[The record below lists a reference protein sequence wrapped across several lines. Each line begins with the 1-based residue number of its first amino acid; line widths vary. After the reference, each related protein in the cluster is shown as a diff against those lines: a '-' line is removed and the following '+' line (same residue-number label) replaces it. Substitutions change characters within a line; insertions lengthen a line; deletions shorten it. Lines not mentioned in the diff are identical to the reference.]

1 MDDNTIT
8 TIDKS
13 GNSSLIDTTNDT
25 NSFTKDFSDLM
36 AELKNGNHNN
46 SNNKISGSS
55 SLIIGDEEVMDKIFE
70 DSEESS
76 AEDPVADVKS
86 LASSSSEENFNEMV
100 EEEKNQLGEIDRES
114 VDESEDVIMESEP
127 ETDTIDKSE
136 NAIEEENVQP
146 RKEKRKMIPVD
157 IVWEQGG
164 EKVYVTGS
172 FTGWTKM
179 IGLLPI
185 PNQAGVLHVRLKLP
199 PGVHRFRFV
208 VDNELRYS
216 DFLPTATDQMGNF
229 VNYLEVRSTD
239 STEFTSQLD
248 DKQDHSANFKLL
260 KMRQKSMISIK
271 IKNEPD
277 NVGDGFTRFYDEE
290 LKEPEP
296 EYSQQLPQ
304 IFTDPRLMEKYYTK
318 LDYERSRNRSTG
330 LLPTQLPPHLEYAI
344 LNDFPN
350 IASTTNEIAHGGS
363 LHTPNHVVLNHLLTS
378 SIKHGTL
385 GLATAI
391 RYKDKYITQVYYS
404 PIKK

>member
-1 MDDNTIT
+1 MQHSSNNSLANIT
-8 TIDKS
+8 
-13 GNSSLIDTTNDT
+13 GDTN
-25 NSFTKDFSDLM
+25 NSFTRDFSELM
-36 AELKNGNHNN
+36 AELKGGRR
-46 SNNKISGSS
+46 SGSKISGSS
-55 SLIIGDEEVMDKIFE
+55 SLILGDEEVLHKDIS
-70 DSEESS
+70 DNSSEKSETD
-76 AEDPVADVKS
+76 DPVADVRSVDSSNSSTYDDMIVDDALQTTQKDNVATTEDTAETEDVNMD
-86 LASSSSEENFNEMV
+86 ASSETETASSDAPPPSKKQKKKKMV
-100 EEEKNQLGEIDRES
+100 
-114 VDESEDVIMESEP
+114 
-127 ETDTIDKSE
+127 
-136 NAIEEENVQP
+136 
-146 RKEKRKMIPVD
+146 PVD

-185 PNQAGVLHVRLKLP
+185 PNKPGILHVRLEVP

-208 VDNELRYS
+208 VNNELRYS

-229 VNYLEVRSTD
+229 VNYLEVRPTD
-239 STEFTSQLD
+239 STEFTSHLED
-248 DKQDHSANFKLL
+248 DAKVSDAKLKKMSAQSRVAL
-260 KMRQKSMISIK
+260 KIR
-271 IKNEPD
+271 NEPD

-290 LKEPEP
+290 LKEPEV
-296 EYSQQLPQ
+296 EFTTELPA

-318 LDYERSRNRSTG
+318 LDYERNRNRSG
-330 LLPTQLPPHLEYAI
+330 YLLPNQLPPQLEHAI

-363 LHTPNHVVLNHLLTS
+363 LSTPNHVVLNHLLTS

-385 GLATAI
+385 GLATAV